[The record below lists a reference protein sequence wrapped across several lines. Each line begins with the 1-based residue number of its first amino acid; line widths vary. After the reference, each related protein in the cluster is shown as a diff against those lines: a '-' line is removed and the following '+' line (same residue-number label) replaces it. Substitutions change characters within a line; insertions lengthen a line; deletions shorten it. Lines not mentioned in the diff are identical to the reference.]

1 MIATA
6 EENAMPDSAAIAVV
20 RRFYDAKGD
29 PAVTREV
36 LAADIVWD
44 ITPGFPGG
52 GVYHGL
58 DSVVND
64 FFGPLFGRFDTFS
77 AVGEEFYGDGD
88 HVTALGHYQGT
99 TKTGTSVQVRFMH
112 LWTVRDGQLARLQ
125 QAADSLVI
133 DRALRG

>member
-1 MIATA
+1 MIATV
-6 EENAMPDSAAIAVV
+6 EETDMSSSATISVV
-20 RRFYDAKGD
+20 RRFYDSKGD
-29 PAVTREV
+29 PAVTAEV
-36 LAADIVWD
+36 MAPDIVWD

-64 FFGPLFGRFDTFS
+64 FFGPLFGRCDTFH
-77 AVGEEFYGDGD
+77 AVGEEFYGDGE

-99 TKTGTSVQVRFMH
+99 TKTGTSVQVRFIH
-112 LWTVRDGQLARLQ
+112 LWTVRDGKLARLQ

-133 DRALRG
+133 DRALNG

>member
-1 MIATA
+1 MIATV
-6 EENAMPDSAAIAVV
+6 EETDMSDPATIAVV
-20 RRFYDAKGD
+20 RRFYDSKGD
-29 PAVTREV
+29 PAVTAEV
-36 LAADIVWD
+36 MAADIVWD

-64 FFGPLFGRFDTFS
+64 FFGPLFGRFDTFH

-88 HVTALGHYQGT
+88 QVTALGRYQGT
-99 TKTGTSVQVRFMH
+99 TKTGTSVQVRFIH
-112 LWTVRDGQLARLQ
+112 LWTVRDGKLARLR

-133 DRALRG
+133 DRALNG